1 MTLPYPPDDDSAA
14 YHYINDVLRNRDDD
28 AWRLLA
34 AETHVEQTDRVM
46 RAMLDRIAVARTH
59 RTAVR
64 AKARARA
71 ASGEITQAEYQL
83 DAAEDATKA
92 SKTAHFETLLRE
104 HHRQIAQAARR
115 LRGDDVRDEL
125 TDLVLA
131 LGTAIDTHRAAVLDA
146 GYKPTA
152 ADEALWA
159 RLAGLDVP
167 GTSEGEPRASVEEL
181 VKRRSATQD
190 DLGRVLAGI
199 ILDVAGGAPSVPR
212 SALLSAWK
220 KAVAPTLA
228 VEQKTE
234 FAAKGKGSLATE
246 KLRKT
251 MGHLERKGL
260 VKRTESA
267 DGQRLDVLDR
277 RGLEDLADGRA

>member
-1 MTLPYPPDDDSAA
+1 MTLPYGRDDDSAA
-14 YHYINDVLRNRDDD
+14 YHYINAALRGRDAE

-34 AETHVEQTDRVM
+34 ADSHVEQTDRVL

-59 RTAVR
+59 RTAER
-64 AKARARA
+64 ATARARA
-71 ASGEITQAEYQL
+71 AAGEITQAEYQR

-131 LGTAIDTHRAAVLDA
+131 LGAAVDAHRSAVLAA
-146 GYKPTA
+146 GYEPTP

-159 RLAGLDVP
+159 RLGELDVP
-167 GTSEGEPRASVEEL
+167 DTDEGRTSVEDL
-181 VKRRSATQD
+181 VRRHAERQD

-199 ILDVAGGAPSVPR
+199 ILDVAGAATSVPR
-212 SALLSAWK
+212 SALLTEWK
-220 KAVAPTLA
+220 KTVAPTLA
-228 VEQKTE
+228 PEQKTE

-246 KLRKT
+246 RLRKT

-260 VKRTESA
+260 VKRSP
-267 DGQRLDVLDR
+267 DGQRLDLLDR
-277 RGLEDLADGRA
+277 AGLADVADGRE